1 MNAMNENQQPD
12 EDENKQT
19 QDEGSDDSFLD
30 SLEEDGDEGG
40 DEDTSD
46 YDVEIDDLDDLTIEE
61 RSENILEEVNNI
73 YNDESETASNK
84 LAILQ
89 EIASSLE
96 ETIMNLEEEI
106 DDDDDGDDDDDE
118 DFDED
123 KDFDDDD
130 DLDGDGQESDGD
142 ESDD

>member
-30 SLEEDGDEGG
+30 SLEEDG

-84 LAILQ
+84 LAVLQ

-106 DDDDDGDDDDDE
+106 DDGDDDDE
-118 DFDED
+118 DYDED
-123 KDFDDDD
+123 KDYDDDD
-130 DLDGDGQESDGD
+130 DSDDGDFDDQESDGD

>member
-1 MNAMNENQQPD
+1 MNENQQPD

-30 SLEEDGDEGG
+30 SLEEDG

-106 DDDDDGDDDDDE
+106 DGDDDDDGDDDSDDDGDDDDDL
-118 DFDED
+118 
-123 KDFDDDD
+123 DD
-130 DLDGDGQESDGD
+130 DLDDQESDGD

>member
-12 EDENKQT
+12 EDENKQN
-19 QDEGSDDSFLD
+19 QDEGADDSFFD
-30 SLEEDGDEGG
+30 SLEEDSDEN
-40 DEDTSD
+40 TSD
-46 YDVEIDDLDDLTIEE
+46 GEVEIDDLEDLTIEE
-61 RSENILEEVNNI
+61 RAENIIEEVDSI

-106 DDDDDGDDDDDE
+106 DDGDGDYEDDGDGDYDDDD
-118 DFDED
+118 
-123 KDFDDDD
+123 
-130 DLDGDGQESDGD
+130 QESDGD

>member
-30 SLEEDGDEGG
+30 SLEEDG

-106 DDDDDGDDDDDE
+106 DEGDDSDDGDDDDD
-118 DFDED
+118 DL
-123 KDFDDDD
+123 D
-130 DLDGDGQESDGD
+130 DLDDQESDGD

>member
-30 SLEEDGDEGG
+30 SLEEDG

-73 YNDESETASNK
+73 YNDESEPASNK

-106 DDDDDGDDDDDE
+106 DDEDEDDDY
-118 DFDED
+118 DED
-123 KDFDDDD
+123 KDYDEDDD
-130 DLDGDGQESDGD
+130 DLDDQESDGD

>member
-106 DDDDDGDDDDDE
+106 DDGDGEDYDE
-118 DFDED
+118 DEDED
-123 KDFDDDD
+123 YDEDEDAPV
-130 DLDGDGQESDGD
+130 GQESDED

>member
-1 MNAMNENQQPD
+1 M
-12 EDENKQT
+12 
-19 QDEGSDDSFLD
+19 
-30 SLEEDGDEGG
+30 EEDG

-73 YNDESETASNK
+73 YNDESEPASNK
-84 LAILQ
+84 LAVLQ

-96 ETIMNLEEEI
+96 ETITSLEEEI
-106 DDDDDGDDDDDE
+106 DDEDEDDDYDEDKDYDDDDDS
-118 DFDED
+118 DDG
-123 KDFDDDD
+123 DFDD
-130 DLDGDGQESDGD
+130 QESDGD

>member
-1 MNAMNENQQPD
+1 MNENQQPD

-30 SLEEDGDEGG
+30 SLEEDG

-106 DDDDDGDDDDDE
+106 DGE
-118 DFDED
+118 MRRRRRRRRR
-123 KDFDDDD
+123 
-130 DLDGDGQESDGD
+130 LG
-142 ESDD
+142 

>member
-1 MNAMNENQQPD
+1 MNATTENQQPN

-30 SLEEDGDEGG
+30 SLEEDG

-106 DDDDDGDDDDDE
+106 DGDDDDDGDEDDE

-130 DLDGDGQESDGD
+130 DLDDDGQESDGD

>member
-30 SLEEDGDEGG
+30 SLEEDG

>member
-30 SLEEDGDEGG
+30 SLEEDG

-73 YNDESETASNK
+73 YNDESEPASNK

-96 ETIMNLEEEI
+96 ETIMSLEEEI
-106 DDDDDGDDDDDE
+106 DDEDEDDDY
-118 DFDED
+118 DED
-123 KDFDDDD
+123 KDYDEDDD
-130 DLDGDGQESDGD
+130 DLDDQESDGD

>member
-30 SLEEDGDEGG
+30 SLEEDG

-106 DDDDDGDDDDDE
+106 DDDDGDDDSDDDDSDDDGDDDDDL
-118 DFDED
+118 
-123 KDFDDDD
+123 DD
-130 DLDGDGQESDGD
+130 DLDDQESDGD

>member
-30 SLEEDGDEGG
+30 SLEEDG

-106 DDDDDGDDDDDE
+106 DDDGDDDGDDEDE
-118 DFDED
+118 DYDED
-123 KDFDDDD
+123 KDYDEDDD
-130 DLDGDGQESDGD
+130 DLDDQESDGD

>member
-30 SLEEDGDEGG
+30 SLEEDGDEN
-40 DEDTSD
+40 TSD

-84 LAILQ
+84 LAVLQ

-106 DDDDDGDDDDDE
+106 DDGDDGDDEDE

-130 DLDGDGQESDGD
+130 DLDDDGQESDGD